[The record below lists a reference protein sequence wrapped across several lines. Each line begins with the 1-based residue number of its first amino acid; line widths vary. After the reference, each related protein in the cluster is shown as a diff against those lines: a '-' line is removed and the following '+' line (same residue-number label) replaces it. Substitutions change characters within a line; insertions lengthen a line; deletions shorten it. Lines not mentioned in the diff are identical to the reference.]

1 MQHDRNTVVTVI
13 GDHECAMPE
22 SNIVPA
28 VSIVIPAYRSSCD
41 IALALESVFAQTFD
55 SFEVLVVN
63 DGSPDSGELE
73 AALAPYRE
81 RIRYF
86 AQPNRGAGAARNTAI
101 RAARGRYVAFL
112 DADDRWVPEFLVLQT
127 GYLDAHSA
135 CGLVYA
141 DAHLS
146 GESPSLS
153 GRRFMD
159 ASPSSGDVTL
169 IGLIEQ
175 RCNILLS
182 TVMVRRELLLEA
194 GLFDESL
201 RRGHDFDLWLRLALR
216 GVQIRYR
223 RAVLAERRIR
233 TGGLSG
239 SAVDEIQRALNVL
252 DRFWRAHALDRDA
265 CTAIRVRV
273 MALVDRLEIEQAKQR
288 IAEGNFHAARYHLNA
303 AQERSWK
310 LRAAQVA
317 LSVAPRLLRAV
328 YLRLRPPVW
337 RVPVPAQQGTAP
349 GI

>member
-1 MQHDRNTVVTVI
+1 MTHDRNTVVTVI
-13 GDHECAMPE
+13 GDHKCAMPE
-22 SNIVPA
+22 STFVPA
-28 VSIVIPAYRSSCD
+28 VSIVIPAYRASGD
-41 IALALESVFAQTFD
+41 IAVALESVFAQTFD

-112 DADDRWVPEFLVLQT
+112 DADDCWVPEFLVLQT
-127 GYLDAHSA
+127 GYLEAHSA

-141 DAHLS
+141 DAYLS

-153 GRRFMD
+153 GRRFMET
-159 ASPSSGDVTL
+159 SPSAGDVTL
-169 IGLIEQ
+169 ISLIEQ
-175 RCNILLS
+175 RCNVLLS
-182 TVMVRRELLLEA
+182 TVVVRRELLLEA

-216 GVQIRYR
+216 GVQIRYQR
-223 RAVLAERRIR
+223 EVLAERRIR
-233 TGGLSG
+233 ADGLSG

-252 DRFWRAHALDRDA
+252 DRFWRAHVLDREA

-303 AQERSWK
+303 AHERSWK
-310 LRAAQVA
+310 LRACRVA

-337 RVPVPAQQGTAP
+337 PAPVPAQQGTAP